1 MNTPRQFQLIDGT
14 FTPSE
19 ASRVLL
25 SLVNSKMD
33 YHRLEQLSNHERFG
47 QDTSH
52 SEVRLRDLA
61 KLHANLK
68 EYLSQAADS
77 NQSLRITGRIEIE
90 VIRDPV
96 FEACLD

>member
-1 MNTPRQFQLIDGT
+1 MNTPQQFQLIDGT

-33 YHRLEQLSNHERFG
+33 YHRLEQLSNQERFG

-52 SEVRLRDLA
+52 SEVRLRNLA
-61 KLHANLK
+61 KLHADPHARPAIW
-68 EYLSQAADS
+68 LSHIAP
-77 NQSLRITGRIEIE
+77 R
-90 VIRDPV
+90 PV
-96 FEACLD
+96 VHFVKKWRRVRCSSSA